1 MENFIPILLS
11 AGGAAFLTA
20 LITGLRSLSSS
31 KLESEAALM
40 KRLNDAIRDGSE
52 REDALEIAKK
62 KEEDRAEMFRLERD
76 DALERAAKY
85 RRKLIDSG
93 LPPDD

>member
-1 MENFIPILLS
+1 MDNFIAILLS
-11 AGGAAFLTA
+11 AGGAAFLAA
-20 LITGLRSLSSS
+20 LINGLKNLANS

-62 KEEDRAEMFRLERD
+62 KEEERSEMFRLERD
-76 DALERAAKY
+76 DALERSARY
-85 RRKLIDSG
+85 RRKLLDSG
-93 LPPDD
+93 IDPDV